1 MSGQQKN
8 RVAVMT
14 KTLQLYEQ
22 LSYELNLF
30 RERRLAALKKQPCGT
45 PERSRKGKG
54 ADRNPE
60 AAGRLP
66 RDMH

>member
-1 MSGQQKN
+1 M
-8 RVAVMT
+8 A

-45 PERSRKGKG
+45 PERSRKEKEAG
-54 ADRNPE
+54 RNPK
-60 AAGRLP
+60 AAGRLH